1 MHSKNNIIRVKK
13 AKNFGGE
20 VSVPGD
26 KSISHRA
33 VMLASISNGRC
44 KINGFLPSED
54 CLSTLEA
61 MRTLGVQID
70 ILEENEFGPNGL
82 MIHGKGLNL
91 TEPKSDIE
99 CGNSGTTM
107 RLLSGILAGQK
118 FSSRLIGDESLST
131 RPMERIVSP
140 LRSMGCEI
148 RAQGENGCAPIL
160 INGGGLKGISY
171 ELPVASAQVKSA
183 LLLAGLYA
191 EGRTSVVEP
200 LRTRDHTEKMLDFF
214 QVGTNVHKNEISID
228 SGQVLESRDFVV
240 PGDVSSAAFWLVA
253 ASAFPDSQLTV
264 KNVGLNPTR
273 NGILKILVRMGA
285 YVSELYRINRPTQ
298 LTPELTVLMYGFAR
312 YMQSTPERISKFSKV
327 MERGDTGRS
336 IPVPAELA
344 KLFGFETQK
353 EFEDDWIN
361 YLKSTAF
368 K

>member
-118 FSSRLIGDESLST
+118 FSSRLIGDESLSL
-131 RPMERIVSP
+131 S
-140 LRSMGCEI
+140 
-148 RAQGENGCAPIL
+148 L
-160 INGGGLKGISY
+160 IHI
-171 ELPVASAQVKSA
+171 
-183 LLLAGLYA
+183 
-191 EGRTSVVEP
+191 
-200 LRTRDHTEKMLDFF
+200 
-214 QVGTNVHKNEISID
+214 
-228 SGQVLESRDFVV
+228 
-240 PGDVSSAAFWLVA
+240 
-253 ASAFPDSQLTV
+253 
-264 KNVGLNPTR
+264 
-273 NGILKILVRMGA
+273 
-285 YVSELYRINRPTQ
+285 
-298 LTPELTVLMYGFAR
+298 
-312 YMQSTPERISKFSKV
+312 
-327 MERGDTGRS
+327 
-336 IPVPAELA
+336 
-344 KLFGFETQK
+344 
-353 EFEDDWIN
+353 
-361 YLKSTAF
+361 
-368 K
+368 